1 MSSSQ
6 KGATAKRSTTFAGA
20 FTNATLRGAVAS
32 LRLYSIVNSI
42 WQTSP
47 MRFNV
52 AVRVKKKHDVTRIA
66 NTKIN
71 KK

>member
-20 FTNATLRGAVAS
+20 FTNATRRGAVAS
-32 LRLYSIVNSI
+32 LRAYSTVNSI

-52 AVRVKKKHDVTRIA
+52 AVRVRVK
-66 NTKIN
+66 
-71 KK
+71 